1 MFVSVFLLKSQLKET
16 NFYHNNFSKCWNIF
30 IQYYSFNFVKVQIQI
45 NKICIFVSRN
55 IYKQLWLSDLASS
68 GLLPSVCGPSSFSQ
82 LPHQHVDHRPPGSIH
97 SDLEMRGRDACCTL
111 PEFSLFLTSFC
122 IIFLLPS
129 SFVLLWYL
137 LFSFSCFLRAQVRL
151 PRPAKNN
158 AASYFSV
165 FPFNHRIAGSLNVCL
180 KVSFKKQ

>member
-55 IYKQLWLSDLASS
+55 IYKQLWLS

-129 SFVLLWYL
+129 SFVLLWCL
-137 LFSFSCFLRAQVRL
+137 LFSLSCFLRAQVRL

>member
-30 IQYYSFNFVKVQIQI
+30 IQYYSFNFVKVQKQI
-45 NKICIFVSRN
+45 NKICIFVSKN
-55 IYKQLWLSDLASS
+55 IYKNLVFCLNSEQLQLVIIWSCFLFADQA
-68 GLLPSVCGPSSFSQ
+68 
-82 LPHQHVDHRPPGSIH
+82 LPHQHVDHGPPGSAH

-122 IIFLLPS
+122 ILFLLPS
-129 SFVLLWYL
+129 SFVLLWCL
-137 LFSFSCFLRAQVRL
+137 LFSLSCFLRAQVRL

-158 AASYFSV
+158 AASYFSLF
-165 FPFNHRIAGSLNVCL
+165 FPLTTGLQALWKSV
-180 KVSFKKQ
+180 